1 MNKFWG
7 LFKREH
13 LLHSSNSYSMLVV
26 LLFSLVFL
34 PIGIEYYDNN
44 YDAETTRV
52 YVVFGSVM
60 VLVGYAIFMTIGSIN
75 KDVKIKDIWLPN
87 SQSIYRLVGAKVIY
101 QLAVMLILSTVNFIA
116 LFFADDIL
124 EGTATQFLTLFVFY
138 FYLMLVVFA
147 IFTVVGIVFNSF
159 LKQLSLW
166 IGKLSYI
173 VGVVILFFIL
183 QSLDYFLP
191 SLKFLQIGHVS
202 LSKLNEYL
210 PTFNDS
216 SIYLD
221 GLIDLYIVEEVFFT
235 GFFVLL
241 YVIGCKW
248 LERVITR

>member
-34 PIGIEYYDNN
+34 PIGIEHYDNN
-44 YDAETTRV
+44 YDAETVRV
-52 YVVFGSVM
+52 FVVFGSAM
-60 VLVGYAIFMTIGSIN
+60 VLVGYAIIMTIGSIN

-101 QLAVMLILSTVNFIA
+101 QLAVMLLLSTANFIA
-116 LFFADDIL
+116 LFFVDDIL
-124 EGTATQFLTLFVFY
+124 EGTTTQFLTLFVFY
-138 FYLMLVVFA
+138 FYIMLGF
-147 IFTVVGIVFNSF
+147 FTVYTVIGIVFNSF
-159 LKQLSLW
+159 FKQLSLW

-202 LSKLNEYL
+202 LSKLYEFF
-210 PTFNDS
+210 PIFNDS

-221 GLIDLYIVEEVFFT
+221 EFIDFYIVEEIFFI
-235 GFFVLL
+235 GVLVLL